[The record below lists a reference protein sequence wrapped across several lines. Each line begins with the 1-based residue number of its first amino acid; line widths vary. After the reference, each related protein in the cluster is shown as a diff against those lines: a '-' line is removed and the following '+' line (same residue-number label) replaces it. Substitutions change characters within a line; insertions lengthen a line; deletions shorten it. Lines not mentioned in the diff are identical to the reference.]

1 MKKRLAKTLFMLL
14 PCIIMA
20 LSSGACGVEPRG
32 FFRTLNHSG
41 ISVELRLKGID
52 ESSAAEDMVTAMSR
66 YDYALF
72 SSSGSVSRF
81 NAAEGDI
88 FEGETNVLGE
98 KDKYV
103 RVSADNYLY
112 SAVMRAKQLYR
123 MTDGAFN
130 IATKRLRERWRSNVA
145 PSDALIL
152 RDIAGV
158 QNPLLITERIIDGK
172 YYLEKDVNFYDDGKL
187 YEEHTYITF
196 EDAGEGIMCDA
207 AVRMASG
214 KRLTSA
220 EIRAGSTRAY
230 LGSGEMTAKINLS
243 TGEELAD
250 VTISGGQFVSIAD
263 VYKNSYALATGSIAG
278 GIINPR
284 TGIPTTLEKV
294 SDGVYTGA
302 GEYVFAAIVVSDS
315 GIKTNALCVAACVD
329 GKLACDTIAE
339 NGASALIF
347 MSDGKVYV
355 VGDMRYELAFGEDKY
370 EIIRV

>member
-41 ISVELRLKGID
+41 ISVELRLKGMD
-52 ESSAAEDMVTAMSR
+52 ESSAAEDIVTAMSR

-158 QNPLLITERIIDGK
+158 QNPLLITERQRRQDRSFLPRYVQLTESACQRDLRGR
-172 YYLEKDVNFYDDGKL
+172 GQPL
-187 YEEHTYITF
+187 YPGRRPVGSVYITVVYATDQHRHADNQSR
-196 EDAGEGIMCDA
+196 EH
-207 AVRMASG
+207 
-214 KRLTSA
+214 
-220 EIRAGSTRAY
+220 GSPDP
-230 LGSGEMTAKINLS
+230 SIC
-243 TGEELAD
+243 
-250 VTISGGQFVSIAD
+250 IS
-263 VYKNSYALATGSIAG
+263 
-278 GIINPR
+278 II
-284 TGIPTTLEKV
+284 
-294 SDGVYTGA
+294 
-302 GEYVFAAIVVSDS
+302 
-315 GIKTNALCVAACVD
+315 
-329 GKLACDTIAE
+329 
-339 NGASALIF
+339 
-347 MSDGKVYV
+347 
-355 VGDMRYELAFGEDKY
+355 
-370 EIIRV
+370 